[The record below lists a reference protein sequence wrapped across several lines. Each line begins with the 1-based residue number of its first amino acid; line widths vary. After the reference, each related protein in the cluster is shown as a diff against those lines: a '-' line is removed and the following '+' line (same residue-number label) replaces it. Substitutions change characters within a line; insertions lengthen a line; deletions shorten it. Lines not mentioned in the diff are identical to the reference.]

1 MIFGES
7 RVLHSNVAYLT
18 FVLIDID
25 GCFRGRW
32 TSVDGDTGIS
42 ESVEYPKVK
51 VVMHAPV
58 VTFLKKCA
66 SQRQQLLCVKK
77 ECHTDDEVDEN
88 LSNERKINSPR

>member
-7 RVLHSNVAYLT
+7 RVLRSNVAHLT

-58 VTFLKKCA
+58 VTEAISEKMCEPA
-66 SQRQQLLCVKK
+66 TTIAVCK
-77 ECHTDDEVDEN
+77 ERV
-88 LSNERKINSPR
+88 SYRRRSG